1 MSTEE
6 NKTDIET
13 LTLEQLILKVKEMRF
28 QQRRYRRSE
37 RKEEI
42 IKTLD
47 PLEKDVDDIVARFV
61 DRQTKLF

>member
-6 NKTDIET
+6 NKTDIDT

-37 RKEEI
+37 RKAEI
-42 IKTLD
+42 IKTLE
-47 PLEKDVDDIVARFV
+47 PLENDIDDIVARFV

>member
-47 PLEKDVDDIVARFV
+47 PLEKDIDDIVARFV